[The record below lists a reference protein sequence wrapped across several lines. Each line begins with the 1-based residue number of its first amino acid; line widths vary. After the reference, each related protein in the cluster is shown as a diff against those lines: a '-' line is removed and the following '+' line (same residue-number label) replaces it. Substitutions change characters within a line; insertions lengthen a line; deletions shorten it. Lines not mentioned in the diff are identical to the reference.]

1 MTSRLL
7 LTTIAEEMKKSH
19 AEFEKY
25 IFILEE
31 NFLDDVASL
40 KDVTD
45 DQWKND
51 LKFPVGLINKI
62 KKTLT
67 ES

>member
-1 MTSRLL
+1 MKSRLL
-7 LTTIAEEMKKSH
+7 LTTIAEEIKKSP
-19 AEFEKY
+19 AQFEKY
-25 IFILEE
+25 IDICEE

-45 DQWKND
+45 DQWKNY

-62 KKTLT
+62 KRL
-67 ES
+67 